1 MRRRERYGTYGKSFE
16 DELDMVPLEKGIT
29 HLYNARGIVDKWLGH
44 PTLDSIFPGFTF
56 YCLLSSF
63 SVVQN
68 DLCLEAVETPA
79 RKTVGVQIYC
89 VTLHICTQV
98 PTVCHAEFF
107 QLICVQHGFVYLN
120 LWHFYGVLVSI
131 GTSYVFLCS
140 IFVHLITLWSF
151 EVLVSI
157 GMSYVF
163 LYWIGATILATWSP
177 STDPSIKISPS
188 FFCGN

>member
-98 PTVCHAEFF
+98 
-107 QLICVQHGFVYLN
+107 QLCVMLSFSAHLCTAWFCLSKPMALLWSSSLYRYELCVSVQH
-120 LWHFYGVLVSI
+120 
-131 GTSYVFLCS
+131 LCS
-140 IFVHLITLWSF
+140 LNNLV
-151 EVLVSI
+151 VL
-157 GMSYVF
+157 
-163 LYWIGATILATWSP
+163 
-177 STDPSIKISPS
+177 
-188 FFCGN
+188 